1 MPDIINVFSEYWMF
15 LVPIIVLQLI
25 LQITALVHIL
35 KHPNYRWGNK
45 VIWIFI
51 VLLFQM
57 IGPIIYFA
65 FGKGEE

>member
-51 VLLFQM
+51 VLLF
-57 IGPIIYFA
+57 
-65 FGKGEE
+65 